1 MKILK
6 KLGLLAAVAGL
17 LGAGAAVLG
26 SSPSVGV
33 KATGDVPSSTETEP
47 SIARIWLNRNGHWE
61 RENDKWQLVVGEN
74 PIESSDAIRF
84 RWDHQLDGTAPVYL
98 VYFDVPVSQLI
109 DGSTIAFKSSSI
121 DEAGETIEGATI
133 EVKYNAGDNA
143 QVYYPYEDKEDN
155 NIWKVSQGIAAQDW
169 DGTKESQKIEASEV
183 AKYVLAPYGSC
194 STDKNVG
201 VGALDKLINTWIHTN
216 EDVWYLKGDLGGN
229 TITEW
234 NGTEVDAY
242 VKYQQ
247 MEATYSTISNSE
259 GANDS
264 AVPATIAGFFVVIGI
279 AAVGGLTGAIIYRRR
294 RTAE

>member
-33 KATGDVPSSTETEP
+33 KAEGDVPSAETEP
-47 SIARIWLNRNGHWE
+47 SVARIWLNRNSHYE
-61 RENDKWQLVVGEN
+61 DADSKWQLVVGDN
-74 PIESSDAIRF
+74 NVIDSSEAIRF
-84 RWDHQLDGTAPVYL
+84 RWDHQEDGTAAVYL
-98 VYFDVPVSQLI
+98 VYFDVDVSQLI
-109 DGSTIAFKSSSI
+109 DGSTITFQSFYMEDPGASI
-121 DEAGETIEGATI
+121 PVE
-133 EVKYNAGDNA
+133 YNAGDNA
-143 QVYYPYEDKEDN
+143 KVYYPYLDEN
-155 NIWKVSQGIAAQDW
+155 NEWKVSQGIAAQGW
-169 DGTKESQKIEASEV
+169 DGTKESQKILASEV
-183 AKYVLAPYGSC
+183 ARYVLAPYGSC

-201 VGALDKLINTWIHTN
+201 VGALDTLINTWIHTN
-216 EDVWYLKGDLGGN
+216 EGAWYLNGDLGGN

-234 NGTEVDAY
+234 NGREVDAW

-247 MEATYSTISNSE
+247 MEATYSTMSNSE

>member
-26 SSPSVGV
+26 NSPSVGV
-33 KATGDVPSSTETEP
+33 KAEGDVPSAETEP
-47 SIARIWLNRNGHWE
+47 SIARIWLNRSGHWE
-61 RENDKWQLVVGEN
+61 DADSKWQLVVGDN
-74 PIESSDAIRF
+74 TVIDSSPAIRF
-84 RWDHQLDGTAPVYL
+84 RYDHQDDGTAAVNL
-98 VYFDVPVSQLI
+98 VYFDVDVSQLI
-109 DGSTIAFKSSSI
+109 DGSTITFQSFWMEN
-121 DEAGETIEGATI
+121 DGATI
-133 EVKYNAGDNA
+133 PVEYHAGDNA
-143 QVYYPYEDKEDN
+143 EVYYPYQEN
-155 NIWKVSQGIAAQDW
+155 NEWKVARGIAAQDW

-216 EDVWYLKGDLGGN
+216 EDVWYLKGDLGGK